1 MAERYPANTD
11 HDFYC
16 ESFLSKTKISS
27 GIKIPRMQIALIRHS
42 LLVICLY
49 FVLSYASENPRL
61 DHKVD
66 TRKAADT
73 PMVDDNGSDM
83 ACLNKTNMKYHNTYI
98 KTPKHS
104 FLLICSTDT
113 NCDQLN

>member
-1 MAERYPANTD
+1 
-11 HDFYC
+11 
-16 ESFLSKTKISS
+16 
-27 GIKIPRMQIALIRHS
+27 MQIALVRHS
-42 LLVICLY
+42 LLVIRLY
-49 FVLSYASENPRL
+49 FVLNYSSEKPRL

-83 ACLNKTNMKYHNTYI
+83 ACLNKTNIKGHNACI

-104 FLLICSTDT
+104 FLLTSSTVT
-113 NCDQLN
+113 NRGYFN